1 MQGCRKILEV
11 TATRKDGT
19 RFPVELSISSFQ
31 LNGQWY
37 SAGAIRDI
45 TERKKMEETLFK
57 ASITD
62 PLTGLMNRRGFFNF
76 AEKQIELVK
85 RSRRNLSILFLDVNE
100 FKKINDTL
108 GHKAGDQALLD
119 IADIL
124 KKTLRSSDII
134 ARMGGDEFTVL
145 IIEPQSHD
153 IEKIINKKIHNGLK
167 TFNAEMKRKYG
178 LSVSMGFAHFD
189 PLNPSS
195 MDELLAKAD
204 VLMYEDKQQRKSGED
219 AVQ

>member
-1 MQGCRKILEV
+1 M

-45 TERKKMEETLFK
+45 TERKKMEESLLT

-76 AEKQIELVK
+76 TEKQIELAK
-85 RSRRNLSILFLDVNE
+85 RSKRNLSILFLDINE
-100 FKKINDTL
+100 LKKINDNL

-119 IADIL
+119 ITDLL
-124 KKTLRSSDII
+124 KNTFRSSDII
-134 ARMGGDEFTVL
+134 ARIGGDEFTVL
-145 IIEPQSHD
+145 IIAPQYPD
-153 IEKIINKKIHNGLK
+153 IEKIINKKIQNRLKIHNE
-167 TFNAEMKRKYG
+167 EMKREYN

-189 PLNPSS
+189 PKYPSS
-195 MDELLAKAD
+195 IDELLVKAD
-204 VLMYEDKQQRKSGED
+204 ALMYEDKKQKKSGKD
-219 AVQ
+219 TTP